1 MTTERTSDEPKL
13 QEILCSRRDGR
24 SDGGGGSGCPCALLL
39 SGTINGSNF
48 CASDQNLGCGFGVV
62 IPDGNPGQPTGGG
75 RDHHHG
81 VQAFNSQH
89 IATYG
94 PTTNI
99 LNSSSLQVINTN
111 NVAVDI
117 LVTVSA
123 TDFLPAS
130 LTAFVSGSGTFQD
143 VAGSTVELLW
153 WNDPTNQQGAED
165 PNDTPGNLLDS
176 FGIVAPIAPFSFAH
190 NGGPFN
196 VADLLPYSMTLQFH
210 VTLPAGAELVS
221 RGQTVNKD
229 VLAVPEPASPLL
241 FGMGLLLLAWQF
253 RKNRSNSVA

>member
-1 MTTERTSDEPKL
+1 MAIPWSTNWGWP
-13 QEILCSRRDGR
+13 
-24 SDGGGGSGCPCALLL
+24 
-39 SGTINGSNF
+39 TIIIN
-48 CASDQNLGCGFGVV
+48 
-62 IPDGNPGQPTGGG
+62 
-75 RDHHHG
+75 G

-130 LTAFVSGSGTFQD
+130 LTAFVSGSGTFQN

-210 VTLPAGAELVS
+210 RNVAGRRRAGQPRPDGKQGRGGSPGAGVS
-221 RGQTVNKD
+221 AAFRNG
-229 VLAVPEPASPLL
+229 LA
-241 FGMGLLLLAWQF
+241 LACVAVSQE
-253 RKNRSNSVA
+253 SVKQRRLACRCHESADPGFSLKAN